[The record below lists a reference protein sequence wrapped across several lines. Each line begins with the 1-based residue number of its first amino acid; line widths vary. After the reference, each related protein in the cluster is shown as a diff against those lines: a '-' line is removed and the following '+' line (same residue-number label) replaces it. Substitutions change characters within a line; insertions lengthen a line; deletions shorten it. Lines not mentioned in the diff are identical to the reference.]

1 VALTEVAKM
10 DKKLTEELVSNSQK
24 TKRFNVEKKK
34 KRKKK
39 KKKVRGFL
47 GFLRKLIDLFYIYP

>member
-10 DKKLTEELVSNSQK
+10 DRKLTEGVVSNSQK

-34 KRKKK
+34 K
-39 KKKVRGFL
+39 
-47 GFLRKLIDLFYIYP
+47 

>member
-10 DKKLTEELVSNSQK
+10 DRKLTEGVVSNSQK

-34 KRKKK
+34 K
-39 KKKVRGFL
+39 KVRGFL
-47 GFLRKLIDLFYIYP
+47 GFLRKLKDLFYIYP